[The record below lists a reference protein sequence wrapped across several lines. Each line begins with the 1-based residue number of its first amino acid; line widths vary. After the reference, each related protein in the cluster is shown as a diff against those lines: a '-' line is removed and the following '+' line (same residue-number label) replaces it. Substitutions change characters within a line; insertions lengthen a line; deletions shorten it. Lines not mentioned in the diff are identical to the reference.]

1 MAKEGKKIEKAA
13 KDLGYDLYKVTRKGH
28 IMYQHKETGELV
40 TVPGTPSDH
49 RSYLNALAKL
59 RAGAK

>member
-13 KDLGYDLYKVTRKGH
+13 KELGYKLYKVTSKGH
-28 IMYQHKETGELV
+28 IMYQHEETGNLV

-59 RAGAK
+59 RSGAK